1 MAKGTRPYGPVP
13 LPRIVIAP
21 FKNPRRPRIYC
32 DAMGIFGTP
41 QEQVDLDHLKSRV
54 TKLEHA
60 VAQLQAQLATGTGG
74 VPYGDAMPTTG
85 TGQPPGAADWM
96 SEVHALVASGNKIQA
111 IKVYR
116 ERTGLGLKEAKD
128 AVEAL

>member
-1 MAKGTRPYGPVP
+1 
-13 LPRIVIAP
+13 
-21 FKNPRRPRIYC
+21 
-32 DAMGIFGTP
+32 MGIFGTP
-41 QEQVDLDHLKSRV
+41 QEQVDLDHLRSRV

-60 VAQLQAQLATGTGG
+60 VAQLQAQLAAGAGA

-85 TGQPPGAADWM
+85 AGQPAGSADWM

-116 ERTGLGLKEAKD
+116 ERTGVGLKEAKD